1 MNRIKMEPSVA
12 RKKEALMLLG
22 WIAVAKRDLRWFEIQ
37 TMKSINLEK
46 RWVDFERQEFHAE
59 PKDLCMSLVE
69 RRSDDVVEFAHATVR
84 Q

>member
-1 MNRIKMEPSVA
+1 MRRIKMEPSVS
-12 RKKEALMLLG
+12 RKSESMMLLG

-37 TMKSINLEK
+37 TMKSLDPEK
-46 RWVDFERQEFHAE
+46 RSVDFERHEFHVE
-59 PKDLCMSLVE
+59 PKELCMSLVE